1 MRAGTGRRSARAR
14 GKEVRNRKTFR
25 QTTTPQRNQ
34 IRKTASTYGGRF
46 LFLAGC
52 TKGRNARARIPTS
65 GNDAGPLPRGR
76 RRRSEE
82 AGDAGLETRRS
93 ETRKHAGRRHRS
105 TQNGDTGARRTE
117 TAGTRRRKWTRNRQN
132 CGKSGSPLPYFVP
145 EFSPLRTLQ
154 TKGPVAKTTG
164 PRFNVRCGYSSAATG
179 SSVAAADSHDEQSVH
194 SPAGSAHA
202 AGSTAAGSE
211 TAAGSPAGSSVT
223 ARNSASS
230 VWSS

>member
-1 MRAGTGRRSARAR
+1 MPVLGSPQAGMMTDPCREGGGEGARKPGTRGWRHAR
-14 GKEVRNRKTFR
+14 
-25 QTTTPQRNQ
+25 QRHGDTQ
-34 IRKTASTYGGRF
+34 
-46 LFLAGC
+46 
-52 TKGRNARARIPTS
+52 
-65 GNDAGPLPRGR
+65 
-76 RRRSEE
+76 
-82 AGDAGLETRRS
+82 AGD
-93 ETRKHAGRRHRS
+93 
-105 TQNGDTGARRTE
+105 TQIGDPGARRTE
-117 TAGTRRRKWTRNRQN
+117 TQEHAGRRRRGHADANGPAT
-132 CGKSGSPLPYFVP
+132 GKTAANQEAPLPYFVP
-145 EFSPLRTLQ
+145 EFSPLRTLR